1 MFHRAQ
7 FLIKNGDNVVAQR
20 LLLRCLELNPFDSHR
35 FVTEISMAHIYFSF
49 DIKLLMEFQLAC
61 TGSFGI

>member
-7 FLIKNGDNVVAQR
+7 FLVRQGDNVVAQR

-35 FVTEISMAHIYFSF
+35 LVPYSLDIY
-49 DIKLLMEFQLAC
+49 DLLSVHVY
-61 TGSFGI
+61 TKVY